1 MPTQLPLNPL
11 AEKAIQ
17 AYLDWLTVWALE
29 NDGMQGPTRADCDDF
44 GAGPKLLND
53 WYRPRYCNRTMTI
66 LVDPYHDE
74 GGPTILT
81 AFFSSY
87 SLPTEGDP
95 DEAWN
100 LDAIDQLF
108 DTRHQFI
115 FNDGK
120 LTNIPGSDS
129 SS

>member
-17 AYLDWLTVWALE
+17 VYLDWLTAWALE
-29 NDGMQGPTRADCDDF
+29 NDQMQGPTRADCDDF

-53 WYRPRYCNRTMTI
+53 WHSQHTVNRTMTI

-81 AFFSSY
+81 AFFSNYTS
-87 SLPTEGDP
+87 DP
-95 DEAWN
+95 HAWT
-100 LDAIDQLF
+100 LDAVIQLF
-108 DTRHQFI
+108 DTMHQFI
-115 FNDGK
+115 FNEGK
-120 LTNIPGSDS
+120 LTNIPGSD
-129 SS
+129 

>member
-17 AYLDWLTVWALE
+17 VYLDWLTAWALE
-29 NDGMQGPTRADCDDF
+29 NDQMQGPTRADCDDF

-53 WYRPRYCNRTMTI
+53 WYSPLSINRTMTI

-81 AFFSSY
+81 AFFTNYSYDDSS
-87 SLPTEGDP
+87 D
-95 DEAWN
+95 WR
-100 LDAIDQLF
+100 LDAVIQLF
-108 DTRHQFI
+108 DTMHQFI
-115 FNDGK
+115 FNEDK